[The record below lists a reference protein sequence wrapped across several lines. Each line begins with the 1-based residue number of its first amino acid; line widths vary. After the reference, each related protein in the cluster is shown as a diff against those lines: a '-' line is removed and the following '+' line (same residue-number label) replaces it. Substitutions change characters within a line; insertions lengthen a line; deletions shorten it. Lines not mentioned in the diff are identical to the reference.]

1 MIESLGHYKILER
14 IGAGGLGDVYRARDT
29 RAGRTVAIKVVAAAI
44 SGDRDRRERLL
55 SDARA
60 AAALSHPNIAALYE
74 IGEDQGELFLV
85 FEFVAGETL
94 KATIAGR
101 PLNPRRAIDLAVQI
115 ADAVADAHAEGLV
128 HGGLSPYTIIVTPK
142 GNAKIL
148 DLGLAAWTKSA
159 LARAQ
164 ASAAIG
170 VASGGAIDAIAYQS
184 PEQLLGEPID
194 HRTDVFSLGTVLFEM
209 LTGRLPFSG
218 ATASAS
224 DLAAQIARAPSPALG
239 QTNAALPAELDATL
253 SKALARKVDQRYE
266 SVATMA
272 AELRAAA
279 AILDARSGMS
289 EPERAARPH
298 LAPHRRSF
306 AGIGVLLLMFAALAA
321 VGWWQRETI
330 ERAWRHAT
338 GPAPRPVIAVLPLAL
353 SGSDASQTFFA
364 DGLTDDLITRLGQ
377 TPGVSVIGRAALR
390 TYRGRRASDVA
401 RELGAAVV
409 LTGSVQPEDDKV
421 KLTLALSDPL
431 DGASLWTGEY
441 TRAVRDIFALQARA
455 AEDIAQA
462 LHLPLQLTA
471 ATARASSRQVD
482 RAAYDLYLRGRQA
495 AVDGQPA
502 GAVKYYQSAIAAD
515 DGLPEA
521 FAGLALAQQ
530 ASAVHAGSDD
540 AGWRERI
547 RTAAERAYQLDPDL
561 ASANVAMA
569 LVSTSLSQT
578 LQYLSRAIDLD
589 PSNGDTYR
597 DVADVIRTIAPDLS
611 AAFDRR
617 ALELDPQAAGG
628 RAAVAEWRP
637 AVAPHQSPADAL
649 ARDRELAVSVL
660 AGLLNRHP

>member
-1 MIESLGHYKILER
+1 MIESLGHYKILDR

-44 SGDRDRRERLL
+44 AGDRDRRERLL

-94 KATIAGR
+94 KTTIAGR

-115 ADAVADAHAEGLV
+115 ADALADAHAEGLV
-128 HGGLSPYTIIVTPK
+128 QGGLSPDAIIVTPK
-142 GNAKIL
+142 GHAKIL

-159 LARAQ
+159 AARAQ
-164 ASAAIG
+164 TSTAIG
-170 VASGGAIDAIAYQS
+170 VASAGAIDAVAYRS
-184 PEQLLGEPID
+184 PEQLLGERID

-218 ATASAS
+218 ATPS
-224 DLAAQIARAPSPALG
+224 DLADQIAQAPSPTLIK
-239 QTNAALPAELDATL
+239 TNLPAELDAIL

-266 SVATMA
+266 SIATMA
-272 AELRAAA
+272 AELRASA

-289 EPERAARPH
+289 EPERASRPV
-298 LAPHRRSF
+298 LAPRRRSL
-306 AGIGVLLLMFAALAA
+306 AGAGVLLLMLVMLAA
-321 VGWWQRETI
+321 VGWWQHEAI
-330 ERAWRHAT
+330 ERTWRHAM
-338 GPAPRPVIAVLPLAL
+338 GPPPRPVMAVLPLVL

-377 TPGVSVIGRAALR
+377 TPGVNVIGRAALR
-390 TYRGRRASDVA
+390 TYRGRTASDVA

-421 KLTLALSDPL
+421 KVTLALSDPL

-441 TRAVRDIFALQARA
+441 ARPLKDIFALQARA

-482 RAAYDLYLRGRQA
+482 RAAYELYLRGRQA
-495 AVDGQPA
+495 AADGQPA
-502 GAVKYYQSAIAAD
+502 VAVKDYQAAIAAD

-521 FAGLALAQQ
+521 FAGLARALQP
-530 ASAVHAGSDD
+530 SAVHPGSDD
-540 AGWRERI
+540 AGRRERI
-547 RTAAERAYQLDPDL
+547 RAAAERAYQLDPDL

-597 DVADVIRTIAPDLS
+597 DAADVIRTVAPDLS

-637 AVAPHQSPADAL
+637 AAAPHQSPADAL
-649 ARDRELAVSVL
+649 ARDRDLAVSVL